1 MDFRKFTFVR
11 HLMPCWTFVAGQALF
26 ICFVPFDLLCLFAYV
41 APMFLS
47 GNVHLLLP
55 QRGPILLLLLAH
67 ERTDIH
73 TLAQL
78 EPCVPQ
84 EHVHGVEVEVR
95 VGYNKAV
102 EVVGKTSHVQRR
114 LSRANGDIAAL
125 LGSIV
130 VLLLIDALEDFLY
143 ALEELNDLVE
153 SLEVTSEIR
162 NLNLGQLQEV
172 KSCEGELG
180 KKDRLHA
187 EGQHVAKV
195 GVENLL
201 VRGKTAL

>member
-1 MDFRKFTFVR
+1 MHEFQEVHIRPRSYALLDIRCRSSSFHFFCAFRSFV
-11 HLMPCWTFVAGQALF
+11 LF
-26 ICFVPFDLLCLFAYV
+26 SYV
-41 APMFLS
+41 APMFFP

-55 QRGPILLLLLAH
+55 QRCPILLLLLAH
-67 ERTDIH
+67 ERADIH

-84 EHVHGVEVEVR
+84 EHVHGIEVEVR

-102 EVVGKTSHVQRR
+102 KVVGKSSHVQRR

-125 LGSIV
+125 LGSII

-143 ALEELNDLVE
+143 ALKEFNDIVE
-153 SLEVTSEIR
+153 SLEVTSERR
-162 NLNLGQLQEV
+162 NINLGQLQEV

-180 KKDRLHA
+180 
-187 EGQHVAKV
+187 
-195 GVENLL
+195 
-201 VRGKTAL
+201 